1 MDYIVFQQM
10 GAAILLASLI
20 GLDREQNHKKNS
32 FGGLRTFALV
42 GLLGALADY
51 LSSVSIAIFVVLT
64 AGFLL
69 FVTLAYF
76 ITAKDEGGIGATSDL
91 ATVLVYLIGVLC
103 GMDHYVLATSIT
115 LTLFLILRFKSSL
128 HDWANKINNHELIS
142 TVEFMVIAFV
152 ILPLLP
158 NKGFGPYEVFNPY
171 TIWLMVV
178 LISGISFAS
187 YIAIKLLG
195 AKRGIGLMGFLGGL
209 ISSTALTLSFSAQ
222 SKKNPGIIKPY
233 VFAIIIASSAMF
245 FRILILIVVLNRE
258 LLGKAVFPVLTM
270 GIIALISA
278 LVLWV
283 KRDEQTVEKEM
294 GKNVLKIKSPFRIGP
309 ALKLAT
315 LFTLILFVAR
325 FAVDVM
331 GDRGLYLTSLIS
343 GVVDVDPIVVSI
355 TNLTSKG
362 LAANVAMVAMTIAVI
377 MNTISKVAIF
387 TVFGNKKVAF
397 KIAQIFLLM
406 MIGGGVAAM
415 FSY

>member
-1 MDYIVFQQM
+1 M

-42 GLLGALADY
+42 GLLGALAYY

>member
-42 GLLGALADY
+42 GLLGALAYY